1 MRKGSRDASDVAPE
15 GFARRLAGRPANGDD
30 SMSGEAW
37 LAVLP
42 RLVEECLDAWSLSAD
57 DRGGA
62 GFGECALVLPVRRG
76 SERLALKLTWP
87 HAEARHEHLALRAWR
102 GVGAVR
108 LVAADPARW
117 ALLLERCEPAEDL
130 HAMSALDSAELVGS
144 IHARLR
150 HPALPQL
157 DTASAWCARIGERL
171 QQAPTNLP
179 RRFVQQGIA
188 LARELAAEPGV
199 DALLVHSDLHDANV
213 MRTRRAG
220 TVDGYVAIDP
230 KPVAGELA
238 LTVAPLLWNRWNE
251 AAEAY
256 NLRNHLRFRV
266 DYACDPMGVGTERAR
281 AWSILR
287 LLDNA
292 WWDIERART
301 RGGGAPDLTRAV
313 AIIKAMQG

>member
-1 MRKGSRDASDVAPE
+1 MTSASHDAAGPLPGAAAPL
-15 GFARRLAGRPANGDD
+15 GGDPSTRGTADGHRPGT
-30 SMSGEAW
+30 
-37 LAVLP
+37 
-42 RLVEECLDAWSLSAD
+42 AD
-57 DRGGA
+57 RA
-62 GFGECALVLPVRRG
+62 AAQPTPE
-76 SERLALKLTWP
+76 P
-87 HAEARHEHLALRAWR
+87 H
-102 GVGAVR
+102 
-108 LVAADPARW
+108 
-117 ALLLERCEPAEDL
+117 
-130 HAMSALDSAELVGS
+130 
-144 IHARLR
+144 
-150 HPALPQL
+150 
-157 DTASAWCARIGERL
+157 DTA
-171 QQAPTNLP
+171 PDHVP
-179 RRFVQQGIA
+179 
-188 LARELAAEPGV
+188 ARELAAEPGV